1 MAEYKKADLK
11 SKITTDLA
19 DNENGAITAKTIRNN
34 MLHIVD
40 SVTPIMASGTD
51 VYFNY
56 AVDIRDS
63 GVTSADSQ
71 IGIIKSQWN
80 DNTVSAIEFNSG
92 TDTAFKQDGY
102 IKFYTSSSGVGLGGP
117 GVVPRACIRSHG
129 QFVVF
134 GSGVDSA
141 LRVINNHNPSGVGV
155 LVDKTHKTLAVP
167 SGTNVEIGHLD
178 TRTEV
183 FTERATIDD
192 RGYLGLGIRNPLEPV
207 HVRHSGSAIRFDV
220 KSRSGSLK
228 NNADIIISKYSGGE
242 EYSDNNLYST
252 FGLGV
257 DTDASGVGRFFVGY
271 DDDRKAS
278 VDFGDSLFVI
288 ASGGNASFGSLYPKE
303 KLVVGYDIGKH
314 TVASGD
320 VGLVVGAQYGNAELF
335 VGSGNTNTNISN
347 YARSKWNSSTKQYV
361 IETRSAGITRHNQ
374 FILDSTNNN
383 IGFAGSGVRRT
394 DWRPLFNTHVYASG
408 TATFGLENPMGSESA
423 VYIGSNTS
431 GSGDPLIGN
440 WSAIGYKAATNVLKV
455 NNSGSFVP
463 NHLVIDR
470 EGHVGINTDSPYDNF
485 VAGTNYLH
493 VYGSNASLLVG
504 EVSSD
509 SAIRLLGSRSTN
521 NTAYIQ
527 AGTNASD
534 ADAILAISRMD
545 TDSTNIAELVVRA
558 DKTTYHGNI
567 ALNDKYISND
577 GADEGIRITNDGKVG
592 INVAVPT
599 YELQLSSNS
608 AGKPVS
614 SVWSVVSDSRV
625 KTEVTDVTGGLDKI
639 ANLRPVKFKYIGGF
653 CDCHTGV
660 DPDTYYYNFIAQEV
674 AIEFPEAVTN
684 SGVDLKDHETDEVLV
699 TDVKHLDSHMINV
712 YLVSAIKELKDE
724 LETAKARITELES

>member
-11 SKITTDLA
+11 SKLEIDLA
-19 DNENGAITAKTIRNN
+19 DNDSGAITAKTIRNS

-40 SVTPIMASGTD
+40 SVTPIIASGSD
-51 VYFNY
+51 NY
-56 AVDIRDS
+56 YQYSLDIRDS
-63 GVTSADSQ
+63 GVTTANTALNR
-71 IGIIKSQWN
+71 IHSQWN
-80 DNTVSAIEFNSG
+80 GNSVSSIEFVSG
-92 TDTAFKQDGY
+92 NDTANKQDGG
-102 IKFYTSSSGVGLGGP
+102 INFYTSSSGVATGGIGKQKRVSLKP
-117 GVVPRACIRSHG
+117 DG
-129 QFVVF
+129 QLHIY
-134 GSGVDSA
+134 GSGV
-141 LRVINNHNPSGVGV
+141 NPPIRIDRSHAESGVAIYV
-155 LVDKTHKTLAVP
+155 RTSPNLLAAG
-167 SGTNVEIGHLD
+167 SGTNMNFGHLHPPTNTLKTRFTVDTNGMFGIGHKYPS
-178 TRTEV
+178 E
-183 FTERATIDD
+183 
-192 RGYLGLGIRNPLEPV
+192 PL
-207 HVRHSGSAIRFDV
+207 HVRASGNALRLDLQSSLTNTADV
-220 KSRSGSLK
+220 
-228 NNADIIISKYSGGE
+228 IISKYKGSE
-242 EYSDNNLYST
+242 AVTQDNLLAT

-257 DTDASGVGRFFVGY
+257 DTNASGAARFFIGY
-271 DDDRKAS
+271 DDDRKHRVNFGEALFVVTSGGKAS
-278 VDFGDSLFVI
+278 V
-288 ASGGNASFGSLYPKE
+288 GSLYPKE
-303 KLVVGYDIGKH
+303 QFVVGDDLGKH

-320 VGLVVGAQYGNAELF
+320 RALVVGAQYGNAELLI
-335 VGSGNTNTNISN
+335 GSGNANTNISN
-347 YARSKWNSSTKQYV
+347 FTRFKWNSSTKQQV

-374 FILDSTNNN
+374 LVLDSTNNN
-383 IGFAGSGVRRT
+383 IGFASSGVRRT

-408 TATFGLENPMGSESA
+408 TTTTALETPIGSQSA
-423 VYIGSNTS
+423 IYIGSNTS

-440 WSAIGYKAATNVLKV
+440 WSTIGYKAAENVLKIT
-455 NNSGSFVP
+455 NSGSFVP
-463 NHLVIDR
+463 NHLTIDR
-470 EGHVGINTDSPYDNF
+470 LGHVGINTDAPYDNF
-485 VAGTNYLH
+485 AAGTNYLH
-493 VYGSNASLLVG
+493 VKGNNASIMVG
-504 EVSSD
+504 D
-509 SAIRLLGSRSTN
+509 NATYSALRLLGSRSTD
-521 NTAYIQ
+521 NTSYIQ
-527 AGTNASD
+527 AGTSSADTD
-534 ADAILAISRMD
+534 AKIAISRF
-545 TDSTNIAELVVRA
+545 DSDSSNISDFIIRS

-567 ALNDKYISND
+567 ALNDKYVSND
-577 GADEGIRITNDGKVG
+577 GGDEGIRITNDGKVG